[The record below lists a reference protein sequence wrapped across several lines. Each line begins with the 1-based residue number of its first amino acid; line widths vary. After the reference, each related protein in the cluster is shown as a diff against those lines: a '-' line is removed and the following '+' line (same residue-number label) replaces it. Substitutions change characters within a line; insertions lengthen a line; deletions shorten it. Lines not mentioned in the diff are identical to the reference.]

1 MTVGRKY
8 KKVFT
13 TSRFRTTGQNSF
25 PLDSKN
31 KRLTI
36 GQRNTGDARAIY
48 LGKVFEHAKAGNI
61 IDFDVYADVSFPHVV
76 GIFGSRGSGKSFD
89 LGVIVEGIFL
99 PEDQGPVSD
108 AGILFDVQDQFW
120 TLAHEPNSKV
130 LQDVEHLSE
139 LDQWGLEKA
148 AIQSI
153 NVWVPQCS
161 DTEVPEAQEFCIA
174 SEQLTFADWLSILE
188 LEQFSPMGQALLT
201 LLKDVGFQTPDVLA
215 QNCVDRGVLSSY
227 QQGTID
233 GLRWRL
239 ESLNETQIV
248 ADSGLE
254 IDELLRPNSLSVILM
269 RNLSDAIR
277 GLIVGVVAR
286 LAADRMGRI
295 QQSRKVALRKGNKE
309 IVDEGITNRLW
320 MILDEAHVLVP
331 SDGTTAASAPLVDY
345 VKRGRD
351 AGLSLIFATQ
361 QPSAVSSRLL
371 SQVDLTITHMLG
383 FDADLSAAVARMPTR
398 SSLKY
403 EVDHVQA
410 PSLAEVI
417 RSLRPGEAVIAD
429 GASSRAFLARIRP
442 RLSAHGGATP
452 K

>member
-13 TSRFRTTGQNSF
+13 TSRFSTTGQNSF
-25 PLDSKN
+25 SLDSKN

-48 LGKVFEHAKAGNI
+48 LGKVFEHAKTGNI

-99 PEDQGPVSD
+99 PDDQGPVSD

-120 TLAHEPNSKV
+120 TLAHEPSLEV
-130 LQDVEHLSE
+130 RQDAEHLSE
-139 LDQWGLEKA
+139 LDQWGLQKA
-148 AIQSI
+148 AVQSI

-188 LEQFSPMGQALLT
+188 LERFSPMGQALLT
-201 LLKDVGFQTPDVLA
+201 LLNDVGFKTPDILA
-215 QNCVDRGVLSSY
+215 QNCINGGVLSSY

-254 IDELLRPNSLSVILM
+254 IDELLRPSSLSVILM

-398 SSLKY
+398 SSLEY
-403 EVDHVQA
+403 EVDHVKV

-417 RSLRPGEAVIAD
+417 RSLKPGEAVIAD